1 MYEEGGGTGQTHA
14 PAGYTRRKEPVGLI
28 FLSRFWTLR
37 PTRENLFESRLLLH
51 HIVCFGTRV
60 SFAFSLV
67 SQAGSQC
74 ITTSIEGAVA
84 GVNGLSCPSPDFNH
98 ISGSHFL
105 RKPYH
110 LIDDDTQ
117 RDEAPLLQCDAE
129 HSHRGKVR
137 RMPRTT
143 TRRGV
148 CIEPTS
154 EQPLIYI
161 TWPSSCALLQ
171 DQRCRN
177 QNAILVG

>member
-84 GVNGLSCPSPDFNH
+84 GVYGLSCPSPDLNH

-105 RKPYH
+105 
-110 LIDDDTQ
+110 Q
-117 RDEAPLLQCDAE
+117 
-129 HSHRGKVR
+129 SHTVSSMM
-137 RMPRTT
+137 MPSAMK
-143 TRRGV
+143 G
-148 CIEPTS
+148 
-154 EQPLIYI
+154 L
-161 TWPSSCALLQ
+161 SCNVMLNIATV
-171 DQRCRN
+171 
-177 QNAILVG
+177 AK